1 MSPVQSGVAVR
12 PAMLADAAPLAE
24 FGRRAFLDTYGPDND
39 PAQTAGHLAR
49 TFGEALQRAEIAGPH
64 THMIVAEVDGAL
76 AGYALVRAD
85 AMAPVA
91 EGPTAQAELARFYVD
106 TPWQGRGLAD
116 ALMDAALETSGL
128 LGAEA
133 LWLTVWDRN
142 ARAIRFYARRGFR
155 EVGIAT
161 FLYGTD
167 PQQDLV
173 LMRVVRE
180 RRGPSAAGAPA
191 RVVRPALRVTLQR
204 GREGRD
210 LIACVRAD
218 GTTSWLRR
226 PGGLPRHDR
235 ALLVI
240 EGTLGLPDG
249 VFARVA
255 GGGELLE
262 LLRAESAAQPN
273 ALGWSLRFAT
283 MLDAEAVA
291 PHAAGLEAVRVALLG
306 GADAATA
313 PMALDHAQLAA
324 VRAADAQLEA
334 TWRTVGPGER
344 LEFTL
349 TPGEALGLSA
359 AVVAR

>member
-1 MSPVQSGVAVR
+1 MSSVQSGVAVR
-12 PAMLADAAPLAE
+12 PATIEDAAPLAE

-39 PAQTAGHLAR
+39 PAETAAHLAR
-49 TFGEALQRAEIAGPH
+49 TFGEARQRAEIEGPN
-64 THMIVAEVDGAL
+64 THMIVAEVDGTL
-76 AGYALVRAD
+76 AGYALVCSGAV
-85 AMAPVA
+85 APVA
-91 EGPTAQAELARFYVD
+91 EGPVEQAELVRLYVD
-106 TPWQGRGLAD
+106 TPWHGRGLAD
-116 ALMDAALETSGL
+116 ALMDAVLETSGL

-133 LWLTVWDRN
+133 LWLLVWERN

-155 EVGIAT
+155 EVGTAS
-161 FLYGTD
+161 FLYGNA
-167 PQQDLV
+167 PQLDRV

-180 RRGPSAAGAPA
+180 RRGPPAGGTPA
-191 RVVRPALRVTLQR
+191 KVERPALRVTLQR

-235 ALLVI
+235 ALLAI
-240 EGTLGLPDG
+240 EGTLGLADG

-255 GGGELLE
+255 QGSELLE

-291 PHAAGLEAVRVALLG
+291 PHPAGLEAVRVALLG
-306 GADAATA
+306 GAGAETA
-313 PMALDHAQLAA
+313 PVDLDHAQLAA
-324 VRAADAQLEA
+324 VRAADVRLEGL
-334 TWRTVGPGER
+334 WRTVGPGER
-344 LEFTL
+344 LEFAL
-349 TPGEALGLSA
+349 TPGTAGGLST
-359 AVVAR
+359 AVVTR